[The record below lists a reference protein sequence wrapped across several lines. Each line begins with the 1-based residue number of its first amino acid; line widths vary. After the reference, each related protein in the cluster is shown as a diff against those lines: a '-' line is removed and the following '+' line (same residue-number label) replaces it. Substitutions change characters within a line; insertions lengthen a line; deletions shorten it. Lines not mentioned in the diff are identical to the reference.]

1 MELGKNIN
9 YADENILIVD
19 DEQDFGKILLELITH
34 RGFKAHYV
42 SDGEKALEALKSENS
57 YTFLIADI
65 IMPGING
72 LELTKKVSEE
82 YPHISAII
90 MTGYSNGHKYVD
102 VINSG
107 AIDFINKPF
116 RIEEIEAKICRG
128 IIERNTRDE
137 LKRLTITDSLTGL
150 YNQRHFYSKLKEEII
165 RSQRQDQK
173 LALILMDL
181 DSFKA
186 YNDTNGHIAGDEL
199 LQYFGKIIK
208 KQIRQGVDSGYRYG
222 GDEFAIILGDSDD
235 EICLEIQ
242 KRIEKALKDECN
254 VCVSM
259 GHASYAMGLT
269 AEQFVAH
276 ADKELYILKEKKK
289 TSPLE

>member
-57 YTFLIADI
+57 YTFLIA
-65 IMPGING
+65 
-72 LELTKKVSEE
+72 
-82 YPHISAII
+82 
-90 MTGYSNGHKYVD
+90 
-102 VINSG
+102 

-208 KQIRQGVDSGYRYG
+208 KQIRKGVDSGYRYG
-222 GDEFAIILGDSDD
+222 GDEFAIILGDSDE